1 MPYNVLAG
9 MAQGGMLKSPLDD
22 YMEGRQQAFQNSL
35 AQRQQQQS
43 EQRDREQEDY
53 RRRVLAQQAA
63 EADQKATREFVLSA
77 VDSLSAAESN
87 PEQFSR
93 VASEVAA
100 HPIARK
106 LGVTLDQITPQNVA
120 ALRVRLSAGPPAP
133 RSTDPGELV
142 QLEDG
147 TYSTRAG
154 AVGKKAY
161 VKPDKPDN
169 APSAPSGYRWGAGG
183 ALEPI
188 PGGPADPSGP
198 AARRTVAPLR
208 KEFDSLQSVKDLKT
222 VLPLVDSA
230 TRAPDTGYGD
240 LQLIYTVGKVLDPG
254 SVVREGELQLALQA
268 GSPLQR
274 LLGTSSFVVGKSG
287 RLTPELRSQ
296 IKAMLAERV
305 ASYKSAYDQDRSIY
319 EKYASDYNVDPTQ
332 VVGKHPMEAY
342 KPQETRKEAPPAALE
357 YLKAHPDQ
365 AENFRK
371 KYGYLPGG

>member
-1 MPYNVLAG
+1 
-9 MAQGGMLKSPLDD
+9 MLKSPLDD
-22 YMEGRQQAFQNSL
+22 YMEGRQQKFQNAL
-35 AQRQQQQS
+35 AQKQSDNAAQELDLRKQQMEQVMAERQRQ
-43 EQRDREQEDY
+43 
-53 RRRVLAQQAA
+53 AQAA
-63 EADQKATREFVLSA
+63 EQAQAKEFV
-77 VDSLSAAESN
+77 SAALEN
-87 PEQFSR
+87 LAGARDPVQFSDIADA
-93 VASEVAA
+93 VASS
-100 HPIARK
+100 PIAQK
-106 LGVTLDQITPQNVA
+106 LGVTREMITPENV
-120 ALRVRLSAGPPAP
+120 SAMRARMGIAPPAP
-133 RSTDPGELV
+133 KSNDPGELV
-142 QLEDG
+142 QIVGPNGQPTLVP
-147 TYSTRAG
+147 RAQ
-154 AVGKKAY
+154 AVNQRPY
-161 VKPDKPDN
+161 IKPDKPDN